1 MSMKSSANSH
11 KVHSLVRLLGMDDP
25 AFDALRLDAH
35 IEAIVAQARVHIEAG
50 DALRTRLLNRSQEL
64 GSQVDRS
71 FACLLAQ
78 TWRAMG

>member
-50 DALRTRLLNRSQEL
+50 TALRHHLLNRSREL
-64 GSQVDRS
+64 GSQVDRT
-71 FACLLAQ
+71 LDWL
-78 TWRAMG
+78 RARDGRATG